1 MEPGARLGPYEIVA
15 PLGAGGMGEVY
26 RARDTRLGREVAIK
40 VLPAEFAADPDRV
53 ARFEREAR
61 ALAALSH
68 PGILGIFD
76 FGREGDVTY
85 AVTELLE
92 GEDLRAR
99 LRRERLPVRKA
110 VEIVA
115 AVADG
120 LAAAHGKGIVH
131 RDLKPENVFLTS
143 AGHVKILDFGLAR
156 LASPLLAEA
165 QTRLSMPPGTVAGT
179 VLGTVGYM
187 SPEQVRGVEADAR
200 SDIFALGCVLYETL
214 TGRQT
219 FKRDTA
225 AETMAAILQEP
236 APEISASGVAATPEL
251 NGIVA
256 HCLEKQPSERFQSA
270 GDVAFALRSLATGGA
285 PAPAA
290 ASRGAT
296 RRWLAPAV
304 VGLAGA
310 AAAAL
315 LLWSPWRTHATA
327 AALAPR
333 RIVVAA
339 FENQTGDA
347 SLDPFGHMAADW
359 ITQGLSR
366 IPTVETVPA
375 GAARQAEQAT
385 LHEGTPGARG
395 DPVRALGEATGAG
408 IVVSGSYYLQ
418 GPTLQLQARVTDA
431 ATGALIYA
439 VGPVSGAREVPTAAL
454 DALGQRLMGVI
465 AARFDQSL
473 LNPEL
478 IHPPLYEAYREYA
491 AGLELFGQDDAQSIR
506 HFQKAVEIDPEFAAP
521 QVYIGYAY
529 WNNGDYARA
538 DAIARRVNEHREKLR
553 PLERHVLDSLRA
565 LVAGRYTEALHEFR
579 QGEKMTPKKSP
590 IWTHMIGWTCIGVN
604 LPRQTVDTFAKVN
617 PESFSEVYPSLGQWA
632 FGVLLAAHHMLSE
645 YERELE
651 VADQAI
657 RSFPELLTFRAAK
670 VRALVAL
677 GRLDEANRVI
687 DDSLAVPSRDMTP
700 AGLMLSAAVE
710 LRAHGHRAAALQ
722 TAARAVDW
730 LGSRPPSETTKDEH
744 RVVLAAALY
753 AAERWDEARPI
764 YQELAARVPLTG
776 GHGESPNAPPTPTD
790 VSETVR
796 VSRAIAYAGALGA
809 LAARRGDRGEALRVS
824 AELARLDRP
833 FLFGAHTYG
842 RARIAALL
850 GERQQAVDL
859 LRESFAQGNSYGV
872 NLHRAMDLEPLH
884 GYAPFEELLKPK
896 G

>member
-1 MEPGARLGPYEIVA
+1 MQPGARLGPYEIVA
-15 PLGAGGMGEVY
+15 LLGAGGMGEVY

-53 ARFEREAR
+53 ARLEREAR

-68 PGILGIFD
+68 PAILGIFD

-92 GEDLRAR
+92 GETLRDR

-115 AVADG
+115 AIADG

-156 LASPLLAEA
+156 LASPRLAEA
-165 QTRLSMPPGTVAGT
+165 PTRLSAPPGTAAGT

-187 SPEQVRGVEADAR
+187 SPEQVRGAEADAR

-214 TGRQT
+214 AGEQA
-219 FKRDTA
+219 FKRATA

-270 GDVAFALRSLATGGA
+270 GDVAFALRSLA
-285 PAPAA
+285 
-290 ASRGAT
+290 
-296 RRWLAPAV
+296 PAV
-304 VGLAGA
+304 VGLAGSA
-310 AAAAL
+310 AVAL
-315 LLWSPWRTHATA
+315 LLWSPWRPHA
-327 AALAPR
+327 AAAAFAPR

-347 SLDPFGHMAADW
+347 SLDQFGHMAADW

-366 IPTVETVPA
+366 IPTVETVPTS
-375 GAARQAEQAT
+375 AARQAEQAT
-385 LHEGTPGARG
+385 LREKAPGARP
-395 DPVRALGEATGAG
+395 DPLRALAEATGAG
-408 IVVSGSYYLQ
+408 IVVSGSYYVQ

-454 DALGQRLMGVI
+454 DALGQRLMGVV

-473 LNPEL
+473 LNAEFSR
-478 IHPPLYEAYREYA
+478 PPLYEAYREYT
-491 AGLELFGQDDAQSIR
+491 AGLDFFGRDDAQAIR
-506 HFQKAVEIDPEFAAP
+506 HFQKAVEIDPEFAVP
-521 QVYIGYAY
+521 QVYIAGAY
-529 WNNGDYARA
+529 INHGDYARA
-538 DAIARRVNEHREKLR
+538 DAAIRRVNEHREKLR
-553 PLERHVLDSLRA
+553 PLERHALDFFRA
-565 LVAGRYTEALHEFR
+565 WLAGHWTEALQESR
-579 QGEKMTPKKSP
+579 QVEEMMPKSP
-590 IWTHMIGWTCIGVN
+590 IWTFMVGRSCLLVN
-604 LPRQTVDTFAKVN
+604 LPQQTVDAFAKVS
-617 PESFSEVYPSLGQWA
+617 PESFSAVYPSLGQWA
-632 FGVLLAAHHMLSE
+632 FSFLTAAHHMLSE
-645 YERELE
+645 YERELA

-657 RSFPELLTFRAAK
+657 RSFPDLLTFRSDK

-677 GRLDEANRVI
+677 GRLDEASRVI
-687 DDSLAVPSRDMTP
+687 DDSLAVPSRDTVAWWSMTP
-700 AGLMLSAAVE
+700 ADLMLQAAVE
-710 LRAHGHRAAALQ
+710 LRAHGHRAAAQ
-722 TAARAVDW
+722 RMAARALDW
-730 LGSRPPSETTKDEH
+730 LGSRPPSEKTKEEH
-744 RVVLAAALY
+744 RAVLAAAFY

-764 YQELAARVPLTG
+764 YQELAARYPLTG
-776 GHGESPNAPPTPTD
+776 GSGEPPDAPPERAD
-790 VSETVR
+790 VPETVR
-796 VSRAIAYAGALGA
+796 VRRAIGYTGALGA

-833 FLFGAHTYG
+833 FLFGAHTYR
-842 RARIAALL
+842 RACIAALL
-850 GERQQAVDL
+850 DERPQAVDL
-859 LRESFAQGNSYGV
+859 LRESFAQGRSY
-872 NLHRAMDLEPLH
+872 NEYLHRAMDLEPLH
-884 GYAPFEELLKPK
+884 GYAPFAELLKPK